1 VVAFSTEIAE
11 PDRDG
16 GALRYRG
23 VNVENLVAARVEFGD
38 VWALLVDGKFGD
50 SLPPAEPF
58 EVPVHTRDVRVDVQ
72 AGLAML
78 APTRRYRP
86 LLDIDDQTAR
96 EQLARTSAMALPYVT
111 QSARGLDIP
120 AVPQSTIDECTT
132 AAGQFMIRWKGDP
145 DPRHIEAIDAY
156 WVSAAEHG
164 MKRVDLHLATDLLLF
179 EYYEYA
185 GYADDAP
192 RVQVSSGSASR
203 RSLSLTTHSAEPP
216 VRPPD
221 RAGSARHHRAQR

>member
-1 VVAFSTEIAE
+1 
-11 PDRDG
+11 
-16 GALRYRG
+16 
-23 VNVENLVAARVEFGD
+23 
-38 VWALLVDGKFGD
+38 VDGKFGD

-132 AAGQFMIRWKGDP
+132 AAGQFMIR
-145 DPRHIEAIDAY
+145 
-156 WVSAAEHG
+156 
-164 MKRVDLHLATDLLLF
+164 
-179 EYYEYA
+179 
-185 GYADDAP
+185 
-192 RVQVSSGSASR
+192 
-203 RSLSLTTHSAEPP
+203 
-216 VRPPD
+216 
-221 RAGSARHHRAQR
+221 